1 MSQQL
6 VVMTPEELKRIAES
20 LTPQPQA
27 KRLLTTEEVEQEYGL
42 KKRVLEKWRSDGSG
56 PPYTTIGKKL
66 VRYERPTLEAWIAEG
81 RVKTTGGV

>member
-6 VVMTPEELKRIAES
+6 VVMTPEELKRILAQTVLEVAES

-56 PPYTTIGKKL
+56 PPYTTIGKSSYAMNDPRLKH
-66 VRYERPTLEAWIAEG
+66 G
-81 RVKTTGGV
+81 